1 MIPSDHRRSRPAP
14 ESDDHPQRLGDL
26 EFLRGGLATFNVRN
40 ATATA
45 PCAAIERFGRRQ
57 VDRGDAGN
65 TMSLGSDRWFG
76 RQWGVSVTGLGSDRW
91 FGRQWG
97 VSVTAEDQV
106 ISLGENYRTRAE
118 AAVERHYR
126 TTPR

>member
-1 MIPSDHRRSRPAP
+1 MIPSDHRRSRPSP

-76 RQWGVSVTGLGSDRW
+76 RQL
-91 FGRQWG
+91 G

>member
-1 MIPSDHRRSRPAP
+1 VIPSDHRRSRPSP

-26 EFLRGGLATFNVRN
+26 EFRGGLATFNVRN

-76 RQWGVSVTGLGSDRW
+76 RQWGVSVT
-91 FGRQWG
+91 
-97 VSVTAEDQV
+97 AEDQV

-126 TTPR
+126 TTPKISNLTHPGPKPVQ